1 MAQRTPTSKTT
12 SSSVRS
18 EVAFALD
25 WLKRHGSK
33 AGREGMARYGLPA
46 DRAYGVAM
54 RDIQTL
60 AKRFG
65 RDHDLAAALWSTG
78 WYEARLLA
86 AYVDDPERL
95 TPAQM
100 DRWCHDFDSWG
111 ICDTVCF
118 VLFDKTPHAWT
129 MVRRWAGRRREFSK
143 RAAFA
148 LLWGLSVHDKETA
161 DRAFVE
167 GLALIE
173 RAAADDRHFV
183 KKGVNMALRAVGKR
197 SPGLH
202 AAAVT
207 VATRLA
213 TSSQGSAQWIG
224 KDALRELGS
233 SSVARRIAKRS

>member
-1 MAQRTPTSKTT
+1 MAQRTTTSKTS
-12 SSSVRS
+12 SSSVES
-18 EVAFALD
+18 EVAIALD

-33 AGREGMARYGLPA
+33 AGRDGMARYGLPS
-46 DRAYGVAM
+46 DRAYGVAV

-65 RDHDLAAALWSTG
+65 RNHDLAAALWSTG

-100 DRWCHDFDSWG
+100 DRWCRDFDSWG
-111 ICDTVCF
+111 LCDTVCF

-129 MVRRWAGRRREFSK
+129 MVKRWAGRRGEFTK

-148 LLWGLSVHDKETA
+148 LLWGLSVHDKKAA

-167 GLALIE
+167 GLLLIE

-197 SPGLH
+197 SPPLH
-202 AAAVT
+202 AAAVK